1 MGKQKSRRVGRPCLY
16 EEPKTTHTIKATNT
30 AWNGLK
36 QLAAK
41 ADLSLSEYLES
52 LGRTGVLPG

>member
-1 MGKQKSRRVGRPCLY
+1 MAKQKSRKAGRPWLHG
-16 EEPKTTHTIKATNT
+16 EPKTTHTIKATNT

-41 ADLSLSEYLES
+41 AGLSLSEYLES
-52 LGRTGVLPG
+52 LGKTGILPG